1 MNPNYDRAGIQ
12 FQYPE
17 NWTLS
22 EESGTPVEVSVQSPT
37 GAFWSLSVHQLGD
50 SIFLKKEAL
59 SAILEEYKDCEV
71 QDACEYFQGHVLQG
85 HDISFYW
92 LDLLIIAKLR
102 LATVGQQVFVLL
114 SQCEDREFQQ
124 LDMVFRAITA
134 SLFMQ
139 TGTET
144 IIRNLEDK

>member
-50 SIFLKKEAL
+50 STLLKKEAL

-71 QDACEYFQGHVLQG
+71 QDACEDFQGHVLQG